1 MPFDLIR
8 AATDLIAA
16 DTVSAKGN
24 LPVVGVVRGLCEQV
38 GLKLEVLPA
47 EVNGVGHANLLA
59 SFPTAAPAASEDEAL
74 LLVTH
79 TDTVGPGPLEHWTE
93 TSPWTAK
100 LAGDRLY
107 GLGSADVKADM
118 AAKLLAAERWRGR
131 TLRRGLFILGTYG
144 EEVGLLGAKEFV
156 RSGRLRPRFVVC
168 GEPSDLTVVHAHKG
182 YMVARVR
189 FGRIGPSRPAVRSVA
204 FEGRSAHSSTPAL
217 GDNAIEKAL
226 RVPLEGAVAIRGG
239 QGANSVPAG
248 CHVSLGADPRAAQ
261 LPLDL
266 VRSAVSRWH
275 ALIASLVPE
284 RDDRFTP
291 AEAVSNLGSI
301 EGSGE
306 GVELLLDARLL
317 PGQAPDLI
325 AQAFAQEVESLGGS
339 VFFERQNPAVWTD
352 PEGPLCQAARRASSE
367 LGLPSS
373 PVTKATNTE
382 AAAFTGTAE
391 AIVFGPGKSTG
402 NAHCPNEHTLVS
414 QLTRAVDWYDR
425 LIGEL
430 CQ

>member
-24 LPVVGVVRGLCEQV
+24 LPAVGVVQGLCEQV

-47 EVNGVGHANLLA
+47 EVNGVAHANLLA
-59 SFPTAAPAASEDEAL
+59 SFPTPPSSSQSEPL

-79 TDTVGPGPLEHWTE
+79 TDTVDPGPLDQWTE
-93 TSPWTAK
+93 TPPWTAK

-107 GLGSADVKADM
+107 GLGSADVKADL
-118 AAKLLAAERWRGR
+118 AVKLLAAERWRGR
-131 TLRRGLFILGTYG
+131 PLRRGLFILGTYG
-144 EEVGLLGAKEFV
+144 EEVGLLGAKDFV
-156 RSGRLRPRFVVC
+156 RSGRLRPRFAVC
-168 GEPSDLTVVHAHKG
+168 GEPSELTVVHAHKG

-189 FGRIGPSRPAVRSVA
+189 FGRIGPSRPAVRSVG
-204 FEGRSAHSSTPAL
+204 FEGRSAHSSTPML

-226 RVPLEGAVAIRGG
+226 RLPLEGAVAIRGG

-248 CHVSLGADPRAAQ
+248 CRVSLGADPRGAQ
-261 LPLDL
+261 LPLGP
-266 VRSAVSRWH
+266 VRTAVGRWH

-284 RDDRFTP
+284 RDDRFRP
-291 AEAVSNLGSI
+291 AEAVSNLGWI

-317 PGQAPDLI
+317 PGHSPDLI
-325 AQAFAQEVESLGGS
+325 AQAFAQDVEALGGS
-339 VFFERQNPAVWTD
+339 VLFERQNPAVWTD
-352 PEGPLCQAARRASSE
+352 PEGMLCQAARRVSTD
-367 LGLPSS
+367 LGLPSA

-382 AAAFTGTAE
+382 AAAFTGPTE
-391 AIVFGPGKSTG
+391 AIVFGPGESTG

>member
-16 DTVSAKGN
+16 DTVSIKGN
-24 LPVVGVVRGLCEQV
+24 LSAVAVVQGLCEQV

-47 EVNGVGHANLLA
+47 EEGGSTQANLLA
-59 SFPTAAPAASEDEAL
+59 GFPDTSAARNEPL

-79 TDTVGPGPLEHWTE
+79 TDTVDPGPLEQWTE
-93 TSPWTAK
+93 TSPWTAR
-100 LAGDRLY
+100 LSGDRLY
-107 GLGSADVKADM
+107 GLGSADVKADL
-118 AAKLLAAERWRGR
+118 AAKLLAAERWRDR
-131 TLRRGLFILGTYG
+131 PLRRGFFLLGTYG
-144 EEVGLLGAKEFV
+144 EEIGLLGAKEFV

-168 GEPSDLTVVHAHKG
+168 GEPSGLTIVHAHKG
-182 YMVARVR
+182 YLVARVR
-189 FGRIGPSRPAVRSVA
+189 FGRIGPSRPAVRSVL
-204 FEGRSAHSSTPAL
+204 FEGRAAHSSTPVL
-217 GDNAIEKAL
+217 GANAIEKAL
-226 RVPLEGAVAIRGG
+226 REPLEGAVAIRGG

-248 CHVSLGADPRAAQ
+248 CRVSLGADPRAAQ

-266 VRSAVSRWH
+266 VRRVVAGWH
-275 ALIASLVPE
+275 SLIASLVPE
-284 RDDRFTP
+284 RDDRFAP
-291 AEAVSNLGSI
+291 PVAVSNLGWI

-317 PGQAPDLI
+317 PGQAPDLV
-325 AQAFAQEVESLGGS
+325 AQAFAEEVEVLGGS
-339 VFFERQNPAVWTD
+339 VSFERQNPAVWTD
-352 PEGPLCQAARRASSE
+352 PEGPLCRAARRVSAD
-367 LGLPSS
+367 LGLPGV

-391 AIVFGPGKSTG
+391 AIVFGPGESTG
-402 NAHCPNEHTLVS
+402 NAHCPNEYTLVS